1 MYIDHS
7 KLTQWTVDC
16 QSLNAAIDL
25 KQILSHFTRG
35 TYELYILN
43 QGRKITVK
51 YGMTAD
57 GNQGERMYRQIWRF
71 PGWPTKPSAIASGDD
86 LDDTVVKLLAQYP
99 NLTKANVYVHVWD
112 MSNLPPLNRLRPE
125 LEPYNLE
132 GQLIEEYADREGH
145 APIGNK
151 QEQRRL
157 EQGTRIRRI
166 KTAPPDTLLDN
177 LFDTDN

>member
-7 KLTQWTVDC
+7 RLTQWTVDC
-16 QSLNAAIDL
+16 RSLETAIDL
-25 KQILSHFTRG
+25 KQILANFTRG
-35 TYELYILN
+35 TYELFILR

-71 PGWPTKPSAIASGDD
+71 PGWPTVPSSIASGDD
-86 LDDTVVKLLAQYP
+86 LDDTVIKLLAQYP
-99 NLTKANVYVHVWD
+99 DLTKDMVYLQIWD
-112 MSNLPPLNRLRPE
+112 MSTLPPLNRLRPE

-151 QEQRRL
+151 LEQRRL
-157 EQGTRIRRI
+157 ERGTQVR
-166 KTAPPDTLLDN
+166 KKMTAPPDSLLDH
-177 LFDTDN
+177 LFE

>member
-7 KLTQWTVDC
+7 RLTQWTVDC
-16 QSLNAAIDL
+16 RSLTAAVDL
-25 KQILSHFTRG
+25 KQILSQFTRG
-35 TYELYILN
+35 TYELYILY

-57 GNQGERMYRQIWRF
+57 GKQGERMYRQIWRF
-71 PGWPTKPSAIASGDD
+71 PGWPTQPSSTAAGDD
-86 LDDTVVKLLAQYP
+86 LDDTVIKLLQQYP
-99 NLTKANVYVHVWD
+99 TLTKDHVYVHVWD
-112 MSNLPPLNRLRPE
+112 MSQLPPQNRVRPE

-151 QEQRRL
+151 LEQRRL
-157 EQGTRIRRI
+157 EKGTRVR
-166 KTAPPDTLLDN
+166 KKMTAPRDSLLDH
-177 LFDTDN
+177 LFE

>member
-7 KLTQWTVDC
+7 KLPQWTVDC
-16 QSLNAAIDL
+16 QSLAAAIDL
-25 KQILSHFTRG
+25 KQILRDFTRG
-35 TYELYILN
+35 TYELFILY

-57 GNQGERMYRQIWRF
+57 NKQGERMYRQIWRF
-71 PGWPTKPSAIASGDD
+71 PGWPTQPGATAAGDD
-86 LDDTVVKLLAQYP
+86 LDDTVTKLLEQYP
-99 NLTKANVYVHVWD
+99 KLSKANVYLHIWD
-112 MSNLPPLNRLRPE
+112 MSQLPPQNRLRPE

-151 QEQRRL
+151 LEQRRL
-157 EQGTRIRRI
+157 ERGNQVR
-166 KTAPPDTLLDN
+166 KKMTAPADTLLDS
-177 LFDTDN
+177 LFSVD